1 MIVPFYFIFAILVL
15 FLLASAFARA
25 DAEKIADT
33 LRLVLPVLLAASGI
47 LLTVLGR
54 IAIGSTLIM
63 GAIGLYGAMQRRK
76 AVRKKRGQRSTVR
89 TAAIEMELDHDSG
102 ELEGVVLAGSKEGSR
117 LRDLSRED
125 LLALCEEF
133 LGDQESL
140 QLLEAYL
147 DSRFPGW
154 REDSDADTRARE
166 GHAAGSG
173 SMTKQEAYQILGLE
187 EGASAAAIREAHRR
201 LMQRVHPDLGGS
213 SFLAARINQAK
224 DLLLSGH

>member
-1 MIVPFYFIFAILVL
+1 MVFPFYFIFIVLAL
-15 FLLASAFARA
+15 FLLAAVFARA
-25 DAEKIADT
+25 DAAKMADA
-33 LRLVLPVLLAASGI
+33 LRLILPVLLAASGI

-63 GAIGLYGAMQRRK
+63 AAIGLYGALQRRK

-89 TAAIEMELDHDSG
+89 TAAVEMELDHDSG
-102 ELEGVVLAGSKEGSR
+102 ALEGIVLAGSMEGR
-117 LRDLSRED
+117 TLHDLSKEE
-125 LLALCEEF
+125 LLLLCEEF
-133 LGDQESL
+133 SSDQESL

-154 REDSDADTRARE
+154 REDGDTGAGARE
-166 GHAAGSG
+166 RHAASSG